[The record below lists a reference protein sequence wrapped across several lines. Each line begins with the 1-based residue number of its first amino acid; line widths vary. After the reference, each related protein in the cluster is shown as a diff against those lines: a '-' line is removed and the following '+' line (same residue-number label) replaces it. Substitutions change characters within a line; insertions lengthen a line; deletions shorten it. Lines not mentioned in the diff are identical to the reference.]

1 MYKFH
6 LKHYYFRYST
16 KKCIT
21 NKTNLI
27 FFFFFFFLIAWSPID
42 CDTKINEIHTYKHS
56 FQVHVAWNRKICIKK
71 KRKKKNKRW

>member
-6 LKHYYFRYST
+6 LKHYYFGYST

-27 FFFFFFFLIAWSPID
+27 IFFFFLIAWSPSPCSPID

-56 FQVHVAWNRKICIKK
+56 FQVYVAWNRKFCIK
-71 KRKKKNKRW
+71 